1 MEINIIFA
9 IFAIGGFF
17 LMGGAIF
24 GKKEDI
30 DSFKVGSGSISTL
43 VELIYEFT
51 YIFSPTLI
59 KRILLF
65 LLGLITAVI
74 SIIIILANGL

>member
-1 MEINIIFA
+1 MGINIIFA
-9 IFAIGGFF
+9 IFAIGGFI

-30 DSFKVGSGSISTL
+30 DSIRVGSGSISTL
-43 VELIYEFT
+43 VELIYEIT